1 MLQLHSIAPVV
12 DPDARILILGS
23 FPSVASRTTGFYYGH
38 PRNRFWQVL
47 SAVLQA
53 DLPQTVEEK
62 KHLLH
67 AHHIALWDVVA
78 RCEIHGSDDASI
90 RAVVPNDLRTILAV
104 ARILRVYTNGG
115 TADRLYRQYCL
126 MQIGLPAHRL
136 PSTSPAN
143 ASWSLNRLIA
153 AWRCVVEEN

>member
-67 AHHIALWDVVA
+67 AQHNALWDVVA
-78 RCEIHGSDDASI
+78 RS
-90 RAVVPNDLRTILAV
+90 
-104 ARILRVYTNGG
+104 
-115 TADRLYRQYCL
+115 
-126 MQIGLPAHRL
+126 
-136 PSTSPAN
+136 
-143 ASWSLNRLIA
+143 
-153 AWRCVVEEN
+153 